1 MLHESSRVAARF
13 DGWVLLRAP
22 LELLHDGQKVRV
34 QEQPL
39 QILEA
44 VVGRPGQLV
53 KREELIAK
61 LWPRGITDFDA
72 GLNTAMRKL
81 RAVLDDDPDSPRYI
95 ETVPRQGYRFVGTL
109 ATEMPGVPDADP
121 AIAGRPVADSPGSDS
136 KDADMPAA
144 APRRRRLFAAVIALG
159 AAVFAVAVYRGNR
172 PAAPEAAAIPRVAV
186 LPFENLSADPTNA
199 FFADAMHE
207 EILRSLATAPDL
219 DVVSRTTMMLYRKS
233 PKSVPQIVTDLG
245 ASHVLEG
252 TVRRDAEDVR
262 VTVQLIDA
270 ANDKPLWSRS
280 FDRKLANVMT
290 LQAEIA
296 GEVARQ
302 LATQLSRSDAR
313 LPPSKNPAAY
323 DLWLMGVLAWQDVGA
338 GGATKQEVLRV
349 KALYTRAIELDPS
362 YAAAYADR
370 CRVQIAMFTAGTDT
384 SEENIAGARADLAV
398 AQKLAGQ
405 TTHVLMRSAALAYLI
420 DGELERALT
429 LIAAAEKAGP
439 LEPDHMMTKAVF
451 LAVARRLD
459 EALATFALAT
469 KLDPANPAIVRFRTV
484 HLFAARRPADA
495 LRAVRA
501 LDERMPGRVDRG
513 EFLFAFT
520 GSTARWRT
528 EVDRMQEMP
537 QPNFW
542 LSNEFDLMR
551 IEGRLDDLRTLLAN
565 TSLTEFR
572 RHTSSRNLIGSS
584 MNPVAQLRGW
594 ERLLS
599 GDRAGAASQ
608 AAIVLRFVE
617 GQKRR
622 KWNAWALHMLTAEGA
637 LFGGER
643 DRAIAEARQAIGAI
657 GTTSNLA
664 VTVHGRMMA
673 ARVFAWAGA
682 REEALDLL
690 ERLPDSYPGIGPAA
704 IARDPLLSVPLAGH
718 ARWQALVSALEAE
731 IANNQTLL

>member
-1 MLHESSRVAARF
+1 MLHESSRIAARF
-13 DGWVLLRAP
+13 DGWVLLHAP

-39 QILEA
+39 QILET
-44 VVGRPGQLV
+44 VVARPGQLV

-81 RAVLDDDPDSPRYI
+81 RAVLDDDADTPRYI

-109 ATEMPGVPDADP
+109 KT
-121 AIAGRPVADSPGSDS
+121 DSPTEPAAASPALSPRRKRLLAAAFAVG
-136 KDADMPAA
+136 AALIAAAVYWLYPAA
-144 APRRRRLFAAVIALG
+144 APATRANPRIA
-159 AAVFAVAVYRGNR
+159 
-172 PAAPEAAAIPRVAV
+172 I

-233 PKSVPQIVTDLG
+233 PKSVPQIVADLD

-270 ANDKPLWSRS
+270 ADDKPLWSGS

-290 LQAEIA
+290 LQSEIA

-302 LATQLSRSDAR
+302 LATQLSRANAR

-323 DLWLMGVLAWQDVGA
+323 DLWLKGVLAWQDVGT
-338 GGATKQEVLRV
+338 GGATRQEVLRV
-349 KALYTRAIELDPS
+349 KALYTQAIELDPS

-384 SEENIAGARADLAV
+384 SEENIAGARADLAM

-405 TTHVLMRSAALAYLI
+405 TTHVLMRSAALAFLI

-429 LIAAAEKAGP
+429 LIAAAERAGP
-439 LEPDHMMTKAVF
+439 LEGDQLMTKAVF
-451 LAVARRLD
+451 LAASRRVD
-459 EALATFALAT
+459 EALATFALAA
-469 KLDPANPAIVRFRTV
+469 KLDPANPAIVRFRMV

-495 LRAVRA
+495 LRVVRA

-520 GSTARWRT
+520 GSTARWRA
-528 EVDRMQEMP
+528 EVDRMREMP

-551 IEGRLDDLRTLLAN
+551 IEGRLDDLRTLLAK
-565 TSLTEFR
+565 TSVTEYR
-572 RHTSSRNLIGSS
+572 RHTGSRNLIGSP
-584 MNPVAQLRGW
+584 MNPVAELRGW

-608 AAIVLRFVE
+608 GAIVLRFAE

-622 KWNAWALHMLTAEGA
+622 KWNAWALHLLTAEGA
-637 LFGGER
+637 LFSG
-643 DRAIAEARQAIGAI
+643 DRETALEETRQTLNAI

-664 VTVHGRMMA
+664 VALHGRMMA
-673 ARVFAWAGA
+673 ARIYAWAGEHDDA
-682 REEALDLL
+682 LNLLEALSG
-690 ERLPDSYPGIGPAA
+690 SYPGIGPGA
-704 IARDPLLSVPLAGH
+704 ITRDPLLSVPLAGH
-718 ARWQALVSALEAE
+718 ARWQALVRTLEAD
-731 IANNQTLL
+731 IAKNQSIL